1 MPILT
6 LADTLPLG
14 ALGVCGR
21 MPLPRIWLML
31 MYWRLALRGDI
42 RKNLRLSRS
51 LATETEIREIYM
63 AETLTGK
70 VAIVTGAGR
79 GIGRGVAL
87 AMAAEG
93 AKVVVNDLGG
103 AVDGT
108 GASSS
113 PADEVVAE
121 IRANGGE
128 AVANYDSVAEME
140 GGENI
145 VQAALDNFGQLDIV
159 VTVAGILRDRMIF
172 NMTEQEWDDVIAVH
186 LKGTFTVAKHAA
198 ILFRQQRSGRIIT
211 FASESG
217 LFGNT
222 GQGNY
227 AAAKSGIAGFT
238 KVVARDLGRYGVTA
252 NSICPRA
259 SSRMTATVP
268 DVARQMRSNR
278 TEDSR
283 SEAPAPQGQMDP
295 DDIAPFICYLA
306 GDSAAN
312 VNGQTFLVYG
322 GNITLL
328 SLPRRVR
335 TMFKNGQWT
344 LDELKELV
352 PQNITHGLPNPSPP
366 QPPRQQ

>member
-1 MPILT
+1 MV
-6 LADTLPLG
+6 DTLK
-14 ALGVCGR
+14 
-21 MPLPRIWLML
+21 
-31 MYWRLALRGDI
+31 D
-42 RKNLRLSRS
+42 
-51 LATETEIREIYM
+51 
-63 AETLTGK
+63 K

-79 GIGRGVAL
+79 GIGRGVAM

-93 AKVVVNDLGG
+93 AKVIVNDLGG

-113 PADEVVAE
+113 PADDVVAE
-121 IRANGGE
+121 IEAAGGE
-128 AVANYDSVAEME
+128 ATANYDSVATME

-145 VQAALDNFGQLDIV
+145 VKSALDNYGKLDIV
-159 VTVAGILRDRMIF
+159 VTVAGILRDRMVF

-186 LKGTFTVAKHAA
+186 LKGTFTVCKFAS

-217 LFGNT
+217 LFGNS
-222 GQGNY
+222 GQANY

-259 SSRMTATVP
+259 DSRMTATVP
-268 DVARQMRSNR
+268 DVARQMRSDR
-278 TEDSR
+278 ATD
-283 SEAPAPQGQMDP
+283 APAPPPQGPRDP

-306 GDSAAN
+306 SDMASN

-322 GNITLL
+322 GNIELL
-328 SLPRRVR
+328 SLPRRTR
-335 TMFKNGQWT
+335 TIFKNGQWS
-344 LDELKELV
+344 LDELRALAPHSV
-352 PQNITHGLPNPSPP
+352 ARALPNPSPP
-366 QPPRQQ
+366 QPPRQ